1 MATSKAKATKSGSSQ
16 TKAKRRSSR
25 STGASTTTNTT
36 VPPIQKAQIQFPL
49 PPDLTDK
56 IYKVLIPD
64 KKHAGVSVADREVVA
79 DIARVVDESMQ
90 KYCKK
95 YSILSDPISEFLT
108 GKMAHCDYV
117 ILLMFFILGLEY
129 KGMAKSIKTDLD
141 VIIKGARKF
150 IRTMANR
157 RYASRVSNNTNVYP
171 SAMYYLCVDLGLI
184 HLMEWEQID
193 MKIIDIWNLLC
204 NLMFYKQ
211 FDGAVYTLYVVG
223 LRDPKMNNSLGKYHW
238 ISVRIGKNCTGLRS
252 AMNQIINQG
261 YTFVPTVSK
270 GSAGSRHE
278 SLVGEK

>member
-1 MATSKAKATKSGSSQ
+1 MATSKARATKSGSKH
-16 TKAKRRSSR
+16 TKATKRSSR
-25 STGASTTTNTT
+25 SKSATTTNTT
-36 VPPIQKAQIQFPL
+36 LPPVQKAQIQFPL

-64 KKHAGVSVADREVVA
+64 KNHAGVSVADREVVA
-79 DIARVVDESMQ
+79 DLARIVDESMQ

-108 GKMAHCDYV
+108 GNMAHCDYV

-129 KGMAKSIKTDLD
+129 KGMAKSVKTDLD

-150 IRTMANR
+150 VRTMANR

-193 MKIIDIWNLLC
+193 MKIIDIWNHLC

-211 FDGAVYTLYVVG
+211 FDGTIYTLYVVG

-238 ISVRIGKNCTGLRS
+238 ISVRIGKNCVGLRS
-252 AMNQIINQG
+252 AMNQIMSQG
-261 YTFVPTVSK
+261 YTFVPTVSTRQSS
-270 GSAGSRHE
+270 GR
-278 SLVGEK
+278 

>member
-1 MATSKAKATKSGSSQ
+1 MATSKARATKSGSKH
-16 TKAKRRSSR
+16 TKATKRSSR
-25 STGASTTTNTT
+25 SKSATTTNTT
-36 VPPIQKAQIQFPL
+36 LPPIQKAQIQFPL

-64 KKHAGVSVADREVVA
+64 KNHAGVSVADREVVA
-79 DIARVVDESMQ
+79 DLARVVDESMQ

-95 YSILSDPISEFLT
+95 YCILSDPISEFLT

-129 KGMAKSIKTDLD
+129 KGMTKSIKTDLD

-270 GSAGSRHE
+270 GSAGSRHG